1 MFLSSLLK
9 CVPLRFGLP
18 PHFHV
23 IQKKKKKKGLSKIQ
37 ALPIWKR
44 ENPPWNTFKSN
55 ITALGA
61 VCCVSEFFCVF
72 FFFCIFV
79 DTQPNVNETSGYF
92 QHEYSKVWQQNI
104 IQLSEKYQQ
113 QTSSFDLS
121 PSEMKAV
128 GFFFSGVVILHQCWN
143 HTREERLFFL
153 QTIPITSSTL
163 ETTTWRRGYVRQAE
177 GKWTNRRG
185 KKKRLSLG
193 NANPQF
199 FSFLLIVVW
208 RGWIGILL
216 GREVTS
222 TDDWQFSY
230 SLKHHRLRLIGR
242 GARLSELH
250 WLYETRRP
258 PWKPLFRYQNTF
270 LRKLEAK
277 LLHYSETQATIFW
290 GLVIIKIWM
299 KLENSRP

>member
-1 MFLSSLLK
+1 MCHYDLDCHPIFMS
-9 CVPLRFGLP
+9 F
-18 PHFHV
+18 
-23 IQKKKKKKGLSKIQ
+23 KKKRKKKGLSKIQ

-92 QHEYSKVWQQNI
+92 QHEYSIVWQQNI

-143 HTREERLFFL
+143 HTREEGLFLL

-185 KKKRLSLG
+185 KKNDCRLATPTQ
-193 NANPQF
+193 NF
-199 FSFLLIVVW
+199 FRFCLLSS
-208 RGWIGILL
+208 G
-216 GREVTS
+216 
-222 TDDWQFSY
+222 
-230 SLKHHRLRLIGR
+230 
-242 GARLSELH
+242 
-250 WLYETRRP
+250 
-258 PWKPLFRYQNTF
+258 
-270 LRKLEAK
+270 EA
-277 LLHYSETQATIFW
+277 E
-290 GLVIIKIWM
+290 
-299 KLENSRP
+299 

>member
-1 MFLSSLLK
+1 MPSAVFLSFFVYLFIFFLYFRGYPAKCKWDVRIFPAWIQHSLTAE
-9 CVPLRFGLP
+9 
-18 PHFHV
+18 HN
-23 IQKKKKKKGLSKIQ
+23 S
-37 ALPIWKR
+37 AIWKI
-44 ENPPWNTFKSN
+44 S
-55 ITALGA
+55 TA
-61 VCCVSEFFCVF
+61 
-72 FFFCIFV
+72 
-79 DTQPNVNETSGYF
+79 NVKFWSQSLRNESSG
-92 QHEYSKVWQQNI
+92 
-104 IQLSEKYQQ
+104 
-113 QTSSFDLS
+113 
-121 PSEMKAV
+121 
-128 GFFFSGVVILHQCWN
+128 GFFSGVVILHQCWN
-143 HTREERLFFL
+143 HTREERLFLL

-230 SLKHHRLRLIGR
+230 SLEHHRLRLIGR

>member
-1 MFLSSLLK
+1 MLK
-9 CVPLRFGLP
+9 SYKGRGVILP
-18 PHFHV
+18 PNYSYYFLHIGNHNLKTRLCEASWGKV
-23 IQKKKKKKGLSKIQ
+23 NK
-37 ALPIWKR
+37 PKR
-44 ENPPWNTFKSN
+44 
-55 ITALGA
+55 
-61 VCCVSEFFCVF
+61 
-72 FFFCIFV
+72 
-79 DTQPNVNETSGYF
+79 Q
-92 QHEYSKVWQQNI
+92 
-104 IQLSEKYQQ
+104 
-113 QTSSFDLS
+113 
-121 PSEMKAV
+121 
-128 GFFFSGVVILHQCWN
+128 
-143 HTREERLFFL
+143 
-153 QTIPITSSTL
+153 
-163 ETTTWRRGYVRQAE
+163 
-177 GKWTNRRG
+177 
-185 KKKRLSLG
+185 KKRLSLG

-230 SLKHHRLRLIGR
+230 SLKHHWLRLIGR

-270 LRKLEAK
+270 LRKLEAE

-290 GLVIIKIWM
+290 GFVIIKIWM

>member
-1 MFLSSLLK
+1 M
-9 CVPLRFGLP
+9 
-18 PHFHV
+18 
-23 IQKKKKKKGLSKIQ
+23 
-37 ALPIWKR
+37 
-44 ENPPWNTFKSN
+44 
-55 ITALGA
+55 
-61 VCCVSEFFCVF
+61 
-72 FFFCIFV
+72 

-92 QHEYSKVWQQNI
+92 QHEYSIVWQQNI

-128 GFFFSGVVILHQCWN
+128 GFFF
-143 HTREERLFFL
+143 
-153 QTIPITSSTL
+153 L
-163 ETTTWRRGYVRQAE
+163 ELSFCTNVEIIQGKRGYSSSKLFLLLPPHWKPQPEDEVMW
-177 GKWTNRRG
+177 GKLRESEQTEEA

>member
-61 VCCVSEFFCVF
+61 VCCVSEFFCVLF
-72 FFFCIFV
+72 LLYFRGYPAKCKWDVRIFPAWIQQSL
-79 DTQPNVNETSGYF
+79 TAEHNSAIWKISTANVKFWSQSLRNESSG
-92 QHEYSKVWQQNI
+92 V
-104 IQLSEKYQQ
+104 
-113 QTSSFDLS
+113 
-121 PSEMKAV
+121 
-128 GFFFSGVVILHQCWN
+128 FFSGVVILHQCWN

-230 SLKHHRLRLIGR
+230 SLEHHRLRLIGR

-277 LLHYSETQATIFW
+277 LLHYSVTQATIFW